1 MKNTGHKSLNL
12 RVRALRKI
20 AKLSQEEVA
29 DKIGMSI
36 YNYKNFEEDGKEI
49 DQELIFKLS
58 ELFDQSLI
66 TADSEIIISSQ
77 NHHLVGISV
86 KKEKKNLISEFVQE
100 FIKLNTNQKD
110 LFIKIIHELKNV

>member
-36 YNYKNFEEDGKEI
+36 YNYKNFEESN
-49 DQELIFKLS
+49 L
-58 ELFDQSLI
+58 QSR
-66 TADSEIIISSQ
+66 
-77 NHHLVGISV
+77 
-86 KKEKKNLISEFVQE
+86 
-100 FIKLNTNQKD
+100 
-110 LFIKIIHELKNV
+110 